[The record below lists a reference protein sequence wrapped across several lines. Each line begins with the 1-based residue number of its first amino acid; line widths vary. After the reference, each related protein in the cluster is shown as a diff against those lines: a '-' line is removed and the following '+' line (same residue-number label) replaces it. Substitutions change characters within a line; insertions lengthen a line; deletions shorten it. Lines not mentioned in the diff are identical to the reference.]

1 MEPMRGHQPQ
11 LLAGPLKSES
21 HRNGENDTRWMRA
34 ALRQA
39 ELAAAEGEVP
49 VGAVVVHEGSV
60 IARAHNRP
68 IRLCDPT
75 AHAEILVL
83 RRAARKLG
91 NYRLAGCSL
100 YVTIEPCAMCA
111 SAMIHARIERLVF
124 GAHDPKAGAAGSALQ
139 VLNHPKLNH
148 RMEVESEILEQ
159 ECRRVLSEFFRSRR
173 TKKLIH

>member
-1 MEPMRGHQPQ
+1 M
-11 LLAGPLKSES
+11 S
-21 HRNGENDTRWMRA
+21 
-34 ALRQA
+34 
-39 ELAAAEGEVP
+39 
-49 VGAVVVHEGSV
+49 
-60 IARAHNRP
+60 
-68 IRLCDPT
+68 DPT

-124 GAHDPKAGAAGSALQ
+124 GAVDAKAGAAGSALQ

-148 RMEVESEILEQ
+148 RVEVASGILEG
-159 ECRRVLSEFFRSRR
+159 ECRGLLSGFFRARR
-173 TKKLIH
+173 NKN

>member
-1 MEPMRGHQPQ
+1 VRRHELRATNPTKG
-11 LLAGPLKSES
+11 ES
-21 HRNGENDTRWMRA
+21 HRDSDADTRWMQA

-39 ELAAAEGEVP
+39 ALAAAEGEVP
-49 VGAVVVHEGSV
+49 VGAVVVRGGRV

-68 IRLCDPT
+68 IHLSDPT
-75 AHAEILVL
+75 AHAEVLVL

-124 GAHDPKAGAAGSALQ
+124 GAHDAKAGAAGSALQ

-148 RMEVESEILEQ
+148 RVEVASGILEG
-159 ECRRVLSEFFRSRR
+159 ECRGLLSGFFRARR
-173 TKKLIH
+173 NKN

>member
-1 MEPMRGHQPQ
+1 MRRHELRATPSTKVE
-11 LLAGPLKSES
+11 L
-21 HRNGENDTRWMRA
+21 HRDDSVDSRSMRA

-49 VGAVVVHEGSV
+49 VGAVVVHAGRV
-60 IARAHNRP
+60 IARARNRP
-68 IRLCDPT
+68 IHLNDPT
-75 AHAEILVL
+75 AHAEILAL

-91 NYRLAGCSL
+91 NYRLAGCTL

-124 GAHDPKAGAAGSALQ
+124 GAHDAKAGAAGSALQ

-148 RMEVESEILEQ
+148 RVEVSSGVLDEQ
-159 ECRRVLSEFFRSRR
+159 CRDLLSGFFRARR
-173 TKKLIH
+173 IKKLTH